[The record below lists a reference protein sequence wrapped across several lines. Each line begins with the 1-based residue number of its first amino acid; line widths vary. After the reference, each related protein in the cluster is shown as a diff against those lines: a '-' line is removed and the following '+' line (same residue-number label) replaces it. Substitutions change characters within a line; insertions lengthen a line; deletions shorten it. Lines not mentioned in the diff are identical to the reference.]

1 MSGAGLALGVLGV
14 WRISHLLHAENG
26 PGDVVVSL
34 RRALGNSVAGRAM
47 DCFDC
52 LSMWVAL
59 PFALVVGDGWR
70 EMVLAWPA
78 LSAAAMVLNRA
89 VLRLRPPM
97 PSAGPPHGGVA
108 TYVEDPPEATEASAL
123 RPEEM
128 SDVQLRQ
135 GADERVDSDEPRAGT
150 AAGSAGTAV
159 TRVDHRV

>member
-1 MSGAGLALGVLGV
+1 MSGAGIALGILGV

-26 PGDVVVSL
+26 PGDVVVKL

-89 VLRLRPPM
+89 VIRLRPPAI
-97 PSAGPPHGGVA
+97 PGSSAA
-108 TYVEDPPEATEASAL
+108 TYVEDPPQ
-123 RPEEM
+123 PEVEEPG
-128 SDVQLRQ
+128 DVQLRQ
-135 GADERVDSDEPRAGT
+135 GADERFHGDEPRAGS
-150 AAGSAGTAV
+150 AAGGAAASSSA
-159 TRVDHRV
+159 DHRV

>member
-1 MSGAGLALGVLGV
+1 MSGAGIALGILGV
-14 WRISHLLHAENG
+14 WRMSHLLHAENG
-26 PGDVVVSL
+26 PGDVVVKL

-89 VLRLRPPM
+89 VLRLRPPAV
-97 PSAGPPHGGVA
+97 PGSGTA
-108 TYVEDPPEATEASAL
+108 TYVEDPPAPAD
-123 RPEEM
+123 PEE
-128 SDVQLRQ
+128 SSHVQLRQ
-135 GADERVDSDEPRAGT
+135 GTSERVDGDEPRVGT
-150 AAGSAGTAV
+150 DARGADASG
-159 TRVDHRV
+159 VDHRL

>member
-1 MSGAGLALGVLGV
+1 MSGAGIALGILGV

-26 PGDVVVSL
+26 PGDVVVKL

-70 EMVLAWPA
+70 EIVLAWPA

-89 VLRLRPPM
+89 VLRLRPP
-97 PSAGPPHGGVA
+97 AVA
-108 TYVEDPPEATEASAL
+108 SYVEDPPTASS
-123 RPEEM
+123 EE
-128 SDVQLRQ
+128 SDDVQLRQ
-135 GADERVDSDEPRAGT
+135 STGERVDAVEPGGGPGAGG
-150 AAGSAGTAV
+150 ADASGSGI
-159 TRVDHRV
+159 DHRF

>member
-1 MSGAGLALGVLGV
+1 MSGAGIALGILGV

-26 PGDVVVSL
+26 PGDVVVKL

-59 PFALVVGDGWR
+59 PFALVIGDGWR

-89 VLRLRPPM
+89 VLRLRPP
-97 PSAGPPHGGVA
+97 AVA
-108 TYVEDPPEATEASAL
+108 TYVEDPAEPAVTEETI
-123 RPEEM
+123 RE
-128 SDVQLRQ
+128 DVDHVQLRQ
-135 GADERVDSDEPRAGT
+135 STNGRRDDEPRPGA
-150 AAGSAGTAV
+150 AAGSAGAADV
-159 TRVDHRV
+159 DRRV

>member
-1 MSGAGLALGVLGV
+1 MSGAGIALAILGV

-26 PGDVVVSL
+26 PGDVVVKL

-89 VLRLRPPM
+89 VLRLRPPAI
-97 PSAGPPHGGVA
+97 PGGGVA
-108 TYVEDPPEATEASAL
+108 TYAEDPPAPAKEID
-123 RPEEM
+123 
-128 SDVQLRQ
+128 DVQLRK
-135 GADERVDSDEPRAGT
+135 GTDERLDGGEPRTGTGGGTAGT
-150 AAGSAGTAV
+150 ASAG
-159 TRVDHRV
+159 VDHRV

>member
-1 MSGAGLALGVLGV
+1 MSGAGIALGILGV

-26 PGDVVVSL
+26 PGDVVVKL

-59 PFALVVGDGWR
+59 PFALVVGEGWR

-89 VLRLRPPM
+89 VLRLRPNT
-97 PSAGPPHGGVA
+97 AA
-108 TYVEDPPEATEASAL
+108 TYVEDPREPAASQ
-123 RPEEM
+123 EI
-128 SDVQLRQ
+128 DHVQLRQ
-135 GADERVDSDEPRAGT
+135 GTGGRGDGADDPQVDDAAASRGPVDDRV
-150 AAGSAGTAV
+150 
-159 TRVDHRV
+159 

>member
-1 MSGAGLALGVLGV
+1 V

-26 PGDVVVSL
+26 PGDVVVKL

-78 LSAAAMVLNRA
+78 LSAAAMVLNRV
-89 VLRLRPPM
+89 VLRLRPPAL
-97 PSAGPPHGGVA
+97 PGGGAA
-108 TYVEDPPEATEASAL
+108 TYVEDPPE
-123 RPEEM
+123 PEVQEEP
-128 SDVQLRQ
+128 DHVQLRQ
-135 GADERVDSDEPRAGT
+135 GTGERVDAVEPGAGPGAGGADASRAG
-150 AAGSAGTAV
+150 
-159 TRVDHRV
+159 VDHRV

>member
-1 MSGAGLALGVLGV
+1 MSGAGIALGILGV

-26 PGDVVVSL
+26 PGDVVVKL
-34 RRALGNSVAGRAM
+34 RRALGNSIAGRAM

-89 VLRLRPPM
+89 VLRLRPPV
-97 PSAGPPHGGVA
+97 VA
-108 TYVEDPPEATEASAL
+108 TYVEDPPDMVETKEPRAQESGN
-123 RPEEM
+123 
-128 SDVQLRQ
+128 VQLRQ
-135 GADERVDSDEPRAGT
+135 GANERLDSDEPRSGRAVGGAG
-150 AAGSAGTAV
+150 AV
-159 TRVDHRV
+159 GADGDHRV

>member
-1 MSGAGLALGVLGV
+1 MSGAAIALGILGV

-26 PGDVVVSL
+26 PGDAVVRL

-59 PFALVVGDGWR
+59 PFALVVGEGWR

-89 VLRLRPPM
+89 VLRLRPP
-97 PSAGPPHGGVA
+97 AVA
-108 TYVEDPPEATEASAL
+108 TYVEDPPPAAL
-123 RPEEM
+123 AGEPDREGEE
-128 SDVQLRQ
+128 DVQLRQ
-135 GADERVDSDEPRAGT
+135 RTGERIDAVEPSAGASRVGAD
-150 AAGSAGTAV
+150 AAG
-159 TRVDHRV
+159 TRVDDRV